1 MGSPVRQVNKIRES
15 LGVVVRNSTAYG
27 LRQPHL
33 ERTRLCQLSDA
44 DLDPVYV
51 RQRSGLRNL
60 VRQLA
65 KPKLLNGEVREPT
78 PMAFFCSIIQK
89 ELDRTSGESAA
100 AQQSWRYCS
109 CACYACYLSRV
120 HALDCSYGPG

>member
-1 MGSPVRQVNKIRES
+1 MGDWPVTALEAACWMFEVGGPVRQVNKIRES

-51 RQRSGLRNL
+51 RQRSGLRDL

-65 KPKLLNGEVREPT
+65 KPKLLNGEVRPRAT
-78 PMAFFCSIIQK
+78 FCRVKHQFLDGPQK
-89 ELDRTSGESAA
+89 NSGCSARHLTTAES
-100 AQQSWRYCS
+100 
-109 CACYACYLSRV
+109 V
-120 HALDCSYGPG
+120 